1 MNKDKEKEKERKRIE
16 QEISDLEKQCR
27 LLGVDVT
34 QAVIGRPAFL
44 NARSVGIEPTLTGLE
59 SVVQPL
65 HQQLWLR
72 EAESN
77 RYLSVMSAV
86 IYR

>member
-44 NARSVGIEPTLTGLE
+44 NARSVGIEL
-59 SVVQPL
+59 VWN
-65 HQQLWLR
+65 QLCNHYTNNSGCGKR
-72 EAESN
+72 N
-77 RYLSVMSAV
+77 RTAISAL
-86 IYR
+86 